1 MKKTYQTP
9 VITVI
14 EIAVESQILAASSL
28 PISKDDEYNID
39 YPGAAHAP
47 GMRYF
52 MDDEEEEYDGSY

>member
-14 EIAVESQILAASSL
+14 EIAVESQILAGSNSL
-28 PISKDDEYNID
+28 GFGNEEID
-39 YPGAAHAP
+39 NPGAAHAP

-52 MDDEEEEYDGSY
+52 MDDEEE